1 MEPVTTP
8 APHNPGL
15 RRVLRAPHVTPL
27 LAGTLTGRLPTAMAP
42 ITLLLTVRAEG
53 GPIALG
59 GALAALYAVASA
71 IGQPLLGR
79 LVDRTRLAPVAAAS
93 AAVATAAFAALAALG
108 CTPHP
113 FTAAVLAVVA
123 GASTPPLEAGLRAM
137 WPRLLPDPGEQRAA
151 FALDSI
157 SQQMVF
163 VVGPLA
169 ATALSQLLSPSV
181 AMAGSAVVGAVG
193 CLAVVTTSP
202 ARWRTA
208 VRRQVHWMGP
218 LRSRGLL
225 LLLSSLFFLGVSLG
239 AFNVLAITLGDLHH
253 SGWLAGLVPAAY
265 SLGSVVGGIAYA
277 RARWPAP
284 LVSQLLFAA
293 TGYALAFIP
302 LGHVSAAPLALAL
315 AASFLPGL
323 FLAPLLVCS
332 FILTDRLAPDGTATE
347 AGAWL
352 IAVIGAGQAFGSAAA
367 GPLASLGTGAVAAL
381 PAVSAAV
388 TAAVLLARRDL
399 LIPANTPPEKPA

>member
-1 MEPVTTP
+1 
-8 APHNPGL
+8 
-15 RRVLRAPHVTPL
+15 
-27 LAGTLTGRLPTAMAP
+27 MAP

-53 GPIALG
+53 GPIAFG

-79 LVDRTRLAPVAAAS
+79 LVDRTCLAPVAAAS
-93 AAVATAAFAALAALG
+93 AAVATAAFAALAVLG
-108 CTPHP
+108 CSTHP

-123 GASTPPLEAGLRAM
+123 GAFTPPLESGLRAM
-137 WPRLLPDPGEQRAA
+137 WPRLLPDPDEQRAA

-193 CLAVVTTSP
+193 CLVVVTTAP

-208 VRRQVHWMGP
+208 VHRQVHWMGP

-284 LVSQLLFAA
+284 LATQLLFA
-293 TGYALAFIP
+293 TTCYALAFIP
-302 LGHVSAAPLALAL
+302 LGHVTSAPLALAT
-315 AASFLPGL
+315 SFLPGL

-332 FILTDRLAPDGTATE
+332 FILTDRLTPPGTATE

-388 TAAVLLARRDL
+388 TALVLLARRDL
-399 LIPANTPPEKPA
+399 LTPANTPPEKTA